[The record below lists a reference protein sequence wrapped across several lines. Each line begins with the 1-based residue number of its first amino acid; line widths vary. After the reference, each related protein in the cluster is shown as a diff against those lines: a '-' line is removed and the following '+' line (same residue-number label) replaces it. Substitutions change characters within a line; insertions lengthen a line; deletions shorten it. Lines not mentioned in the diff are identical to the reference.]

1 MAQELDNLRF
11 PADAEEAQRRYRRWD
26 ALNGRYYVLADVQ
39 LDDGSLLEGVIFDG
53 DSLVAVALDC
63 DITRPIQI
71 FGRFITSRLI
81 VASTVSPEFATPEDR
96 SAFRATCK
104 GTG

>member
-1 MAQELDNLRF
+1 MAQEMDNLRF
-11 PADAEEAQRRYRRWD
+11 PADAEEAQLRFRRWN

-39 LDDGSLLEGVIFDG
+39 LDDGSQLEGVIFDG

-81 VASTVSPEFATPEDR
+81 VTSTVSLKFATPQER
-96 SAFRATCK
+96 SAFRAACK